1 MAADNCTIY
10 CYDRLGTHHHGTTA
24 NSSPTCSEMSTSSSE
39 SSSSDEYGVTPPPL
53 GHNLSKEVLNLY
65 VERVRISLQAEN
77 YGIDENAHK
86 SAHAV
91 IYLLTSDGNSVELN
105 MGSPSARTFIGKMM
119 IRQRHF
125 RRHKNSIKRWTLYV
139 DHHML
144 VGEIISILEYHSM
157 HVYRYDPSGLG
168 CRYWV

>member
-1 MAADNCTIY
+1 
-10 CYDRLGTHHHGTTA
+10 
-24 NSSPTCSEMSTSSSE
+24 MSTSSSE
-39 SSSSDEYGVTPPPL
+39 SSSSDEYGVTPAPL
-53 GHNLSKEVLNLY
+53 EHNLSKEVLNLY

-119 IRQRHF
+119 IRQ
-125 RRHKNSIKRWTLYV
+125 
-139 DHHML
+139 HMILL
-144 VGEIISILEYHSM
+144 VWDVGTGFMTALIIIREMAL
-157 HVYRYDPSGLG
+157 
-168 CRYWV
+168 